1 MEILQRI
8 VVKPMLPLVEFCESN
23 INQGNQSTVEALTA
37 RDDVEVMTYGCMSE
51 CSICAQVLFCMF
63 EGERIS
69 ASTPEALLTKIEQAI
84 SEWHA
89 EFL

>member
-1 MEILQRI
+1 MF
-8 VVKPMLPLVEFCESN
+8 PLVEFCESN
-23 INQGNQSTVEALTA
+23 INQGSHVAVDALEQ

-51 CSICAQVLFCMF
+51 CSLCAKLFFCMF

-69 ASTPEALLTKIEQAI
+69 AETPAALLTKIEHAI
-84 SEWHA
+84 DEWHA

>member
-1 MEILQRI
+1 
-8 VVKPMLPLVEFCESN
+8 MLPLVEFCESN
-23 INQGNQSTVEALTA
+23 INQGNHLTVEALEL

-51 CSICAQVLFCMF
+51 CSICAQVFFCMF

-69 ASTPEALLTKIEQAI
+69 AATPAALLEKIEQAI
-84 SEWHA
+84 VEWHV